1 MKMLIEYIAITV
13 EDARLIEKSG
23 ADRIELVS
31 GLTEGGVTPSYGLIE
46 KVVNS
51 VRIPVNVMVRPHSQS
66 FCYSAEDLAIM
77 KRDIRIIRSLGA
89 NGVVLGMLDKQ
100 GNIEFGQLEEL
111 LTEIGEMQV
120 TFHRAIDSS
129 KNMVEAAGKLD
140 QYKEITTILTSGGH
154 GNWSE
159 RRENLLKM
167 KERCN
172 HTDLLIGSGLSKE
185 NILDVNSEI
194 GSNCYHFGTAIR
206 HHHSALEGVSL
217 EKAIEIVNILK

>member
-51 VRIPVNVMVRPHSQS
+51 VQIPVNVMVRPHSQS

-129 KNMVEAAGKLD
+129 KNMVEASGKLD

-217 EKAIEIVNILK
+217 EKATEIVNILK

>member
-1 MKMLIEYIAITV
+1 MLIEYIAITV

-23 ADRIELVS
+23 ADRIELIS

-66 FCYSAEDLAIM
+66 FCYSTEDIGIM
-77 KRDIRIIRSLGA
+77 KKDIEMIRSLGA
-89 NGVVLGMLDKQ
+89 NGVVLGMLDKD
-100 GNIEFGQLEEL
+100 GNINFGQLEEL
-111 LTEIGEMQV
+111 LTETGGMQV

-129 KNMVEAAGKLD
+129 KNLIEAAEKLD

-154 GNWSE
+154 GDWSTRQE
-159 RRENLLKM
+159 TLLKM
-167 KERCN
+167 KERCK
-172 HTDLLIGSGLSKE
+172 HTDLLIGSGLTKE
-185 NILDVNSEI
+185 NILEVHSQI

-206 HHHSALEGVSL
+206 QHHSALGSVSL